1 MCGGFLLNISGWCCP
16 FLCAFGALVF
26 VSPLFFSSVES
37 GLLERSSSQGSQA
50 DDQTS
55 AIDKE
60 ISKLVGLRKGE

>member
-1 MCGGFLLNISGWCCP
+1 MGGAVRF
-16 FLCAFGALVF
+16 CA
-26 VSPLFFSSVES
+26 PLELSSLSAHYFFSSVES